1 MSKFIESNVR
11 KLNKLKQD
19 RINASS
25 KITQAT
31 KNRLNQIVTLYKD
44 RKIANVATAENFIK
58 NLTSA
63 NKRTAEKARDK
74 YNETI
79 KDLKKSK
86 PLNERIAENKGK
98 DTYLVN
104 FQLYTTRKSRNTIKP
119 AFKKFGEQFYIEKF
133 DIRQAT
139 VKTKEFKKEWIKKV
153 IFRFIDEEG
162 FKTKVLHKV
171 DKEFDELMDILR
183 KDKDFDNFVKDLM
196 QHYDNLF
203 DAIKIQQVEKISKSG
218 EKFDIMKEDLT
229 DGILHSS
236 MYHRYIYTHVNSNL
250 TNLKHAI
257 ENNTHVDNQCWFNA
271 LIDFYHDTLMDGNKR
286 KQLTREKIIEIT
298 GKEDFYSKGASIE
311 DMDKVFKEFKIPARI
326 FDSFNNLIYK
336 HEPEHNK
343 RRIKPFYA
351 IVKNSHIYTM
361 NNDLKS
367 IEQKQNLEEQ
377 KYIVKASTEYHLNEK
392 EEPPEYKMF
401 NDTYELLKMV
411 SDDKEPI
418 TYYLVPEHN
427 NLTRIFFELL
437 NSRYE
442 PQIKFQAG
450 IITEVK
456 LKLKKTTFIIKT
468 QNLIKGS
475 SDGCIAVDDEKT
487 YNNMNEAM
495 FNFNKALFNPLH
507 KSFYN
512 QVDLKIYKEAKT
524 IPPTG
529 LLKPREYIPK
539 EVTEIDITKAYT
551 SRLINIDKIPVF
563 NQFDIWRPYTDDM
576 DYNKMSDY
584 VLYFVEDCKR
594 TRPNFTV
601 FLNLF
606 NKKYNLIY
614 GKYLKQVE
622 VNDLKIL
629 YYKTPSFIH
638 DVNYNEL
645 VQELWGKSISEHEEL
660 DKLIKKL
667 IVNVNIGL
675 LEKTENTSQ
684 KSTVFKNLKE
694 ASNFQLKHGGK
705 IHKIEE
711 VECHHDIMFT
721 GDKED
726 ENIYSKMYDEPSGT
740 DYYLVNLSDSV
751 MLNNGYIYIKELLL
765 QDHNFKMLQDYN
777 KLEKNFVSVMSVKT
791 DAFVIRSRDVD
802 KAREILEMKTGIG
815 EWRANKEGED
825 IILPPEEYKPKPNEL
840 NKVPIYKNVAIEI
853 KDEYDTKNI
862 IANVINAKHVMIRA
876 KYAGSGK
883 SYICEKMADMGM
895 SVLFVCPTNKL
906 VQKYGR
912 EAITV
917 NKFFS
922 IAVGDEKLEKF
933 DYSGYDVIVFDEIYF
948 NGLRV
953 LNRIREFVETNQ
965 DKIIVATGDGKQLKP
980 VSELTNL
987 QEHEEYADNCVDKI
1001 FKYNIY
1007 LKVCKRLRKEEDRKK
1022 LENIYIDIF
1031 ENNIKAK
1038 DLVKKYFKYTSDINL
1053 NSNNVAYLNDTCR
1066 EVANEIRKM
1075 QNRKGE
1081 YEVGEIMIC
1090 REYLKSKTYKFQ
1102 VNFKYKILN
1111 IIENVVVLEDEHT
1124 KIIQQLP
1131 LDMLRKH
1138 FIFNYCF
1145 TCHSVQGSSIEGGI
1159 TIFDYNH
1166 CLVDKN
1172 WLYSAITRST
1182 DLNNVSFYKY
1192 DNDDDN
1198 DFNKNCIYNYLKRKV
1213 EGYKEQD
1220 RNAKRK
1226 IDHKNY
1232 ITPEWLLNR
1241 LNGRCELCNVE
1252 FYIKSI
1258 NGNIRTNLTAQRKFN
1273 DQTHT
1278 ISNCIAYCKKC
1289 NCQMSDKEKW

>member
-1 MSKFIESNVR
+1 MSKSIESNVR

-119 AFKKFGEQFYIEKF
+119 AFKKIGEQFYIEKF

-162 FKTKVLHKV
+162 YKTKALHKV

-183 KDKDFDNFVKDLM
+183 KDKDFDDFVKDLM
-196 QHYDNLF
+196 KHYDNLF
-203 DAIKIQQVEKISKSG
+203 DAIKIQQVEKINKKG
-218 EKFDIMKEDLT
+218 EKFDIMKENLT
-229 DGILHSS
+229 DGIYHSS
-236 MYHRYIYTHVNSNL
+236 MYHRYIYTHINSNL

-271 LIDFYHDTLMDGNKR
+271 LIDFYQDTLVDGNKR
-286 KQLTREKIIEIT
+286 KQLTREKIIEIADRD
-298 GKEDFYSKGASIE
+298 DFYSKGASIE

-367 IEQKQNLEEQ
+367 IEQKQHLEEQ

-401 NDTYELLKMV
+401 NDTYELLNMV
-411 SDDKEPI
+411 SNGKEPV

-475 SDGCIAVDDEKT
+475 PDGCIAVDDEKT

-512 QVDLKIYKEAKT
+512 QVDLKIYKEAET

-529 LLKPREYIPK
+529 LLKPREHIPK

-551 SRLINIDKIPVF
+551 SRLININKIPVF
-563 NQFDIWRPYTDDM
+563 NQFDIWRPYANDM
-576 DYNKMSDY
+576 DYTKMSDY
-584 VLYFVEDCKR
+584 VLYFVENCKR

-606 NKKYNLIY
+606 NEKYNLIY
-614 GKYLKQVE
+614 GKYLKQIE
-622 VNDLKIL
+622 ANDLKIL

-645 VQELWGKSISEHEEL
+645 VQELWGKSICDHDEL

-721 GDKED
+721 GDN
-726 ENIYSKMYDEPSGT
+726 ENENFYSKMYDEPSGV

-751 MLNNGYIYIKELLL
+751 TLNNGYIYIKELLL

-777 KLEKNFVSVMSVKT
+777 KLVNNYVSVMSVKT

-815 EWRANKEGED
+815 EWRANKEGEE
-825 IILPPEEYKPKPNEL
+825 IILAPEEYKKKPNEL
-840 NKVPIYKNVAIEI
+840 NKIPIYKNVAIEI
-853 KDEYDTKNI
+853 KDEYDTNNI
-862 IANVINAKHVMIRA
+862 ISKIINAKHAMIRA

-906 VQKYGR
+906 VQKYGM
-912 EAITV
+912 
-917 NKFFS
+917 
-922 IAVGDEKLEKF
+922 D
-933 DYSGYDVIVFDEIYF
+933 
-948 NGLRV
+948 
-953 LNRIREFVETNQ
+953 
-965 DKIIVATGDGKQLKP
+965 
-980 VSELTNL
+980 
-987 QEHEEYADNCVDKI
+987 H
-1001 FKYNIY
+1001 
-1007 LKVCKRLRKEEDRKK
+1007 
-1022 LENIYIDIF
+1022 
-1031 ENNIKAK
+1031 
-1038 DLVKKYFKYTSDINL
+1038 
-1053 NSNNVAYLNDTCR
+1053 
-1066 EVANEIRKM
+1066 
-1075 QNRKGE
+1075 
-1081 YEVGEIMIC
+1081 
-1090 REYLKSKTYKFQ
+1090 SK
-1102 VNFKYKILN
+1102 
-1111 IIENVVVLEDEHT
+1111 
-1124 KIIQQLP
+1124 
-1131 LDMLRKH
+1131 
-1138 FIFNYCF
+1138 
-1145 TCHSVQGSSIEGGI
+1145 
-1159 TIFDYNH
+1159 
-1166 CLVDKN
+1166 
-1172 WLYSAITRST
+1172 
-1182 DLNNVSFYKY
+1182 
-1192 DNDDDN
+1192 
-1198 DFNKNCIYNYLKRKV
+1198 
-1213 EGYKEQD
+1213 
-1220 RNAKRK
+1220 
-1226 IDHKNY
+1226 
-1232 ITPEWLLNR
+1232 
-1241 LNGRCELCNVE
+1241 
-1252 FYIKSI
+1252 
-1258 NGNIRTNLTAQRKFN
+1258 
-1273 DQTHT
+1273 
-1278 ISNCIAYCKKC
+1278 
-1289 NCQMSDKEKW
+1289 